1 MKVKVK
7 ILSGGVKEQT
17 MDVCEDAT
25 YEELLQNLHINP
37 EIVIVFRS
45 GVPVPLDEKLTCDDV
60 DILRV
65 VTGGNDSNGRKS
77 ITINSHKDSNIKET
91 VTKGT
96 VDINEQK
103 NI

>member
-1 MKVKVK
+1 VKVKVK

-17 MDVCEDAT
+17 MDVCEDET
-25 YEELLQNLHINP
+25 YEELLQSLHINP

-65 VTGGNDSNGRKS
+65 VTGGNDSYRRKS
-77 ITINSHKDSNIKET
+77 ITINSHSGFNFMET
-91 VTKGT
+91 VIKGT
-96 VDINEQK
+96 VDINE
-103 NI
+103 

>member
-1 MKVKVK
+1 MKLKVK

-17 MDVCEDAT
+17 IDVCEDET
-25 YEELLQNLHINP
+25 YEELLQSLHINP

-65 VTGGNDSNGRKS
+65 VTGGKS
-77 ITINSHKDSNIKET
+77 ITINSHKDSNIMET
-91 VTKGT
+91 VMKAPL
-96 VDINEQK
+96 I
-103 NI
+103 

>member
-17 MDVCEDAT
+17 MEVCEDET
-25 YEELLQNLHINP
+25 YEELLRSLHINP

-65 VTGGNDSNGRKS
+65 VTGGNR
-77 ITINSHKDSNIKET
+77 
-91 VTKGT
+91 
-96 VDINEQK
+96 
-103 NI
+103 

>member
-25 YEELLQNLHINP
+25 YEDLLQRLQINP

-65 VTGGNDSNGRKS
+65 VTGGKR
-77 ITINSHKDSNIKET
+77 
-91 VTKGT
+91 
-96 VDINEQK
+96 
-103 NI
+103 

>member
-1 MKVKVK
+1 MKVNVK
-7 ILSGGVKEQT
+7 ILSGGLKQQT
-17 MDVCEDAT
+17 MDVCEDET
-25 YEELLQNLHINP
+25 YEELLQSLHINP

-65 VTGGNDSNGRKS
+65 VTGGNDSYRRKS
-77 ITINSHKDSNIKET
+77 ITINSHKYSNILET

-96 VDINEQK
+96 VDINE
-103 NI
+103 